1 MKAMILCA
9 GYGKRLNPMT
19 LNCPKPLL
27 KIGNETLLS
36 KTLKFLK
43 NCGINQIVI
52 NVHYLGQQIIDY
64 VDKNKL
70 NLSIT
75 IVEEK
80 KDILNTGGGVLNA
93 INNFSNE
100 PFLIVNPDTIWHSNY
115 SKELK
120 IMEKVFSL
128 NKNSKCCMLVIN
140 KKRSFDQNFKG
151 DFNLE
156 NNLINRKNK
165 DNLKYIYTGLQIIDP
180 KVFSSLNSK
189 IFSINVIWDQLI
201 KNNELYGVE
210 SNIDFFHVSTIN
222 TYKKLLEKFKY

>member
-1 MKAMILCA
+1 MCWLWQTIKSNDAKLS
-9 GYGKRLNPMT
+9 KT
-19 LNCPKPLL
+19 ST

-165 DNLKYIYTGLQIIDP
+165 DNLKYIYTGLKIIDP

>member
-115 SKELK
+115 SKE
-120 IMEKVFSL
+120 
-128 NKNSKCCMLVIN
+128 
-140 KKRSFDQNFKG
+140 
-151 DFNLE
+151 
-156 NNLINRKNK
+156 
-165 DNLKYIYTGLQIIDP
+165 
-180 KVFSSLNSK
+180 
-189 IFSINVIWDQLI
+189 
-201 KNNELYGVE
+201 
-210 SNIDFFHVSTIN
+210 
-222 TYKKLLEKFKY
+222 